1 MAETLA
7 ERALTEVA
15 TMPRNDSSVWDW
27 PAGSAPPSQG
37 ASLHNGN
44 VFAPDKQASPP
55 VSQGNSKHKGTQF
68 GPDGQLLVS
77 SMKKSPSTLW
87 FWETKESSLPSS
99 RNNSVRKG
107 TAFSE
112 SVFGEHQKRP
122 SRNNSLRGGNAFAG
136 GIAEETTAPTNAP
149 MKRNSSFSFLWNWGK
164 YRRDGEDAPG
174 KEAESEDSV
183 AASRI
188 SDARFAAALKTSDP
202 AVMPPKGMM
211 KNRSIGEP
219 NGPPK
224 SRLSRLAHCTRTHSR
239 AQVIMTL
246 THPFS
251 RRLHSSC
258 ILQARTC
265 GAGMRCAPRHLA
277 RQVRLGTQARN
288 SSSTMNDWHRCG
300 SITSR
305 NRNTEN
311 ANSIRFPARFVNEHA
326 NARRVSSPRLFF
338 FTPHVFS
345 APFTSLLLA
354 KHLQEI
360 FHVCRVNIHRSADA
374 FFRGVARGARPPRS
388 IYRNEWRRCALTE

>member
-1 MAETLA
+1 MAEA
-7 ERALTEVA
+7 VSDRALTEV
-15 TMPRNDSSVWDW
+15 TVMPRNDSSVWDW
-27 PAGSAPPSQG
+27 QAGSPPPSQG

-55 VSQGNSKHKGTQF
+55 VSRGNSKHKGNMF

-112 SVFGEHQKRP
+112 SVFGEHPERP
-122 SRNNSLRGGNAFAG
+122 SRNNSLRGGNAFVG
-136 GIAEETTAPTNAP
+136 GIAEETAAPTNAP

-188 SDARFAAALKTSDP
+188 SDARFAAASTTLDP

-224 SRLSRLAHCTRTHSR
+224 SRLSRLALCTRTHSR

-251 RRLHSSC
+251 RRLHTSC

-277 RQVRLGTQARN
+277 RQVRLGTRARN
-288 SSSTMNDWHRCG
+288 SSSTMSDWHGIGAGPSRRETE
-300 SITSR
+300 SIP
-305 NRNTEN
+305 
-311 ANSIRFPARFVNEHA
+311 IR
-326 NARRVSSPRLFF
+326 
-338 FTPHVFS
+338 T
-345 APFTSLLLA
+345 
-354 KHLQEI
+354 
-360 FHVCRVNIHRSADA
+360 
-374 FFRGVARGARPPRS
+374 
-388 IYRNEWRRCALTE
+388 YM

>member
-1 MAETLA
+1 MAEALP

-44 VFAPDKQASPP
+44 VFVPDKQASPP

-112 SVFGEHQKRP
+112 SVFGEHPERP

-164 YRRDGEDAPG
+164 YRRDGED
-174 KEAESEDSV
+174 ESEDSV
-183 AASRI
+183 AASR
-188 SDARFAAALKTSDP
+188 TSDP

-224 SRLSRLAHCTRTHSR
+224 NPNRASPSSHSALAHT
-239 AQVIMTL
+239 AV
-246 THPFS
+246 
-251 RRLHSSC
+251 
-258 ILQARTC
+258 
-265 GAGMRCAPRHLA
+265 
-277 RQVRLGTQARN
+277 
-288 SSSTMNDWHRCG
+288 
-300 SITSR
+300 
-305 NRNTEN
+305 
-311 ANSIRFPARFVNEHA
+311 
-326 NARRVSSPRLFF
+326 
-338 FTPHVFS
+338 
-345 APFTSLLLA
+345 
-354 KHLQEI
+354 
-360 FHVCRVNIHRSADA
+360 HRS
-374 FFRGVARGARPPRS
+374 S
-388 IYRNEWRRCALTE
+388 

>member
-1 MAETLA
+1 LQTRKPQLMAEALA

-44 VFAPDKQASPP
+44 VFVPDKQASPP

-112 SVFGEHQKRP
+112 SVFGEHPERP

-188 SDARFAAALKTSDP
+188 SDARFAAASKTLDP

-211 KNRSIGEP
+211 KNRSIGSYMWSWDAMRAS
-219 NGPPK
+219 PP
-224 SRLSRLAHCTRTHSR
+224 
-239 AQVIMTL
+239 
-246 THPFS
+246 
-251 RRLHSSC
+251 
-258 ILQARTC
+258 
-265 GAGMRCAPRHLA
+265 
-277 RQVRLGTQARN
+277 
-288 SSSTMNDWHRCG
+288 
-300 SITSR
+300 
-305 NRNTEN
+305 
-311 ANSIRFPARFVNEHA
+311 
-326 NARRVSSPRLFF
+326 SSPGASG
-338 FTPHVFS
+338 H
-345 APFTSLLLA
+345 AGA
-354 KHLQEI
+354 K
-360 FHVCRVNIHRSADA
+360 FVVND
-374 FFRGVARGARPPRS
+374 
-388 IYRNEWRRCALTE
+388 E

>member
-1 MAETLA
+1 MAEA
-7 ERALTEVA
+7 VSDRALTEV
-15 TMPRNDSSVWDW
+15 TVMPRNDSSVWDW
-27 PAGSAPPSQG
+27 QAGSPPPSQG

-55 VSQGNSKHKGTQF
+55 VSRGNSKHKGNMF

-112 SVFGEHQKRP
+112 SVFGEHPERP
-122 SRNNSLRGGNAFAG
+122 SRNNSLRGGNAFVG
-136 GIAEETTAPTNAP
+136 GIAEETAAPTNAP

-164 YRRDGEDAPG
+164 YRRDGED
-174 KEAESEDSV
+174 ESEDSV
-183 AASRI
+183 AASR
-188 SDARFAAALKTSDP
+188 TSDP

-224 SRLSRLAHCTRTHSR
+224 SRLSRLAHSR
-239 AQVIMTL
+239 ALVIMTL

-251 RRLHSSC
+251 RRLHTSC

-265 GAGMRCAPRHLA
+265 GAGMRCAPHHLA
-277 RQVRLGTQARN
+277 RQVRLGTQAQN
-288 SSSTMNDWHRCG
+288 SSSTISDWPRCR

-305 NRNTEN
+305 NRKHTGADSKD
-311 ANSIRFPARFVNEHA
+311 ANSIPGPLRERERSSHLFAASLLRRTSLRLPSHRSSCSQNFL
-326 NARRVSSPRLFF
+326 RVSPRCLGL
-338 FTPHVFS
+338 TKTRPFS
-345 APFTSLLLA
+345 
-354 KHLQEI
+354 KHDSKHHCVLILSRHCE
-360 FHVCRVNIHRSADA
+360 FS
-374 FFRGVARGARPPRS
+374 RPPTL
-388 IYRNEWRRCALTE
+388 RCLGISMKGHAGF

>member
-1 MAETLA
+1 MDEALA

-44 VFAPDKQASPP
+44 VFVPDKQASPP

-112 SVFGEHQKRP
+112 SVFGEHPERP

-188 SDARFAAALKTSDP
+188 SDARFAAASKTLDP

-219 NGPPK
+219 NGTPK

-246 THPFS
+246 THPL

-288 SSSTMNDWHRCG
+288 SSSTMSDWQAPVRVHHVAKPKYRKRQLYPIPGPVRQRARERSSRLFAAPLLLYAARLFG
-300 SITSR
+300 SLHIAPPRKTSSR
-305 NRNTEN
+305 
-311 ANSIRFPARFVNEHA
+311 SLS
-326 NARRVSSPRLFF
+326 RVSR
-338 FTPHVFS
+338 
-345 APFTSLLLA
+345 
-354 KHLQEI
+354 
-360 FHVCRVNIHRSADA
+360 
-374 FFRGVARGARPPRS
+374 
-388 IYRNEWRRCALTE
+388 